1 MSLPNRKEKIMKE
14 PLFASSGYWKLAAVA
29 ILTMALAACT
39 ALSSDQKKSDQTTAK
54 DTPPPNTV
62 YYDFDDV
69 ELPRELEIVR
79 DDSFVYD
86 TTGFTAGVLTLKG
99 RVEFDSLVR
108 FFEANMPKDNWRAVG
123 HIKADSAMMLFH
135 KENRWCVITLE
146 EGSYYTY
153 AHIWVAPTVFT
164 PDAALMPSSAN

>member
-1 MSLPNRKEKIMKE
+1 MASRGRWRFVVPNLITATNLLCGAVSTMLSVCGLIYWAGWLIMVSVLLDKLDGTCARK
-14 PLFASSGYWKLAAVA
+14 LSASSRFG
-29 ILTMALAACT
+29 
-39 ALSSDQKKSDQTTAK
+39 
-54 DTPPPNTV
+54 
-62 YYDFDDV
+62 
-69 ELPRELEIVR
+69 
-79 DDSFVYD
+79 
-86 TTGFTAGVLTLKG
+86 
-99 RVEFDSLVR
+99 VEFDSLVR